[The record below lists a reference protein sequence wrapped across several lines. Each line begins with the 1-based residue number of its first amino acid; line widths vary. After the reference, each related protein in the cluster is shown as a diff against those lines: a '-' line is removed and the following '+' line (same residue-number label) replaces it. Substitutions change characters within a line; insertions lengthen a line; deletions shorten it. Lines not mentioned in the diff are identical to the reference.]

1 MIWSSETNM
10 NFKTIAII
18 KIEYEVGLAE
28 LDEIFV
34 QRMTVDEK
42 KWTSELS
49 QKYPNESIIT
59 KENKVTD
66 FLISDEETTEEIK
79 KMLDRVKVNYK
90 ISDATNEYISNS
102 KLLSLTFKDDIS
114 NFIKDNSTI
123 DEILDRINEVGFEN
137 ISILEKKFLEI
148 YDGDGHKNTREN
160 TN

>member
-1 MIWSSETNM
+1 M
-10 NFKTIAII
+10 NFKTITII

-49 QKYPNESIIT
+49 QKYPNESIVNE
-59 KENKVTD
+59 ENKVTD
-66 FLISDEETTEEIK
+66 FLISDEETTKGIK
-79 KMLDRVKVNYK
+79 KMLDRVKVSYK

-137 ISILEKKFLEI
+137 ISSLEKKFLEI